1 MMSVGR
7 SMKLSAVIPVVV
19 AGSLAIVGSG
29 CVRGPDV
36 RVQHA
41 LEQASNGVVAVATVH
56 DGSPGNVTLCSGAVV
71 APNLVLTAR
80 HCVSKAITTMPSCDS
95 DGRSHNGAHLGDDA
109 DPQQIAIYVGDHVQV
124 DRDVP
129 RAHAVRTLHPSGHVL
144 CDADVAYL
152 SLDKP
157 LTDVT
162 VLPIRLHD
170 SVQSGD
176 EVLPV
181 GFGGGP
187 ENVIGERRPRGNSP
201 VLAVGP
207 AADADTGAVL
217 GPREFE
223 VEVATCRGDS
233 GGPALDS
240 RTGEIVGV
248 VSRGGSCS
256 ARGNHVYTRVDAY
269 ARLARVAFDAAER
282 STQET
287 VAQR

>member
-1 MMSVGR
+1 MSLFR
-7 SMKLSAVIPVVV
+7 QAAAIVV
-19 AGSLAIVGSG
+19 AVLPLLGSG
-29 CVRGPDV
+29 CVRQAETNV
-36 RVQHA
+36 RLV
-41 LEQASNGVVAVATVH
+41 EGEKSGVVAVATLH
-56 DGSPGNVTLCSGAVV
+56 EGSPPTITLCSGALV

-80 HCVSKAITTMPSCDS
+80 HCVSRAITTMPSCDS

-109 DPQQIAIYVGDHVQV
+109 DPSQIAIYVGDHVQV
-124 DRDVP
+124 DRDTP
-129 RAHAVRTLHPSGHVL
+129 RAHAERTLHPTGHVL

-152 SLDKP
+152 ILDKP
-157 LTDVT
+157 LTDVP

-181 GFGGGP
+181 GFGGGAA
-187 ENVIGERRPRGNSP
+187 NVIGEKSSRPASA

-207 AADADTGAVL
+207 AANADTGAVL

-223 VEVATCRGDS
+223 VDAATCRGDS
-233 GGPALDS
+233 GGPALDV

-256 ARGNHVYTRVDAY
+256 GRGNHVYTRVDAY
-269 ARLARVAFDAAER
+269 ARLADIAFASAQRAAAEN
-282 STQET
+282 
-287 VAQR
+287 VAQK